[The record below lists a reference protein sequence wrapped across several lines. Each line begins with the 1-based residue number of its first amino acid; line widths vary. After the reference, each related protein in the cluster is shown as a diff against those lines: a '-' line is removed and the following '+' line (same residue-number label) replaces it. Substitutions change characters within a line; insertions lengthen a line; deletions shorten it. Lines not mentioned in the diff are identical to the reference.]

1 MLLLFPCGQ
10 LSPIYFIPL
19 VLNRNVQNMADI
31 KTHLGYARAWV
42 RLCLEKKLLYV
53 HLTTLLSEESLL
65 RFFIYCICRLL
76 LTDYREYVFLLFFVV
91 DIFKDFI

>member
-1 MLLLFPCGQ
+1 MT
-10 LSPIYFIPL
+10 
-19 VLNRNVQNMADI
+19 DI

-65 RFFIYCICRLL
+65 RYVYQWKYIVMTSFLTVFCYLEICINATLS
-76 LTDYREYVFLLFFVV
+76 FVMKMSE
-91 DIFKDFI
+91 ICF

>member
-1 MLLLFPCGQ
+1 MNRSNFSLMR
-10 LSPIYFIPL
+10 
-19 VLNRNVQNMADI
+19 RNVQNMADI

-65 RFFIYCICRLL
+65 R
-76 LTDYREYVFLLFFVV
+76 
-91 DIFKDFI
+91 